1 MEKWFESLA
10 RTLYHNRLKT
20 LFIMLVIIAAIV
32 SQIPKL
38 TIDISTEGFMHK
50 SDPARVDYDTFRDQ
64 FGRDELIV
72 IAIRSQEVFEAK
84 FLKKLK
90 KLHEDLFENVPYI
103 EDITSLINAR
113 NTRGEKDEL
122 IVEDLMENWPET
134 TEEIKLIKQRTL
146 DNPLYKNLLISE
158 DSKMTTIV
166 IQTQT
171 YSSVGTDPDALDG
184 FEDDAKK

>member
-1 MEKWFESLA
+1 MTTIRNNIEKWFESLA
-10 RTLYHNRLKT
+10 RTIYRNRVKT
-20 LFIMLVIIAAIV
+20 LFIMFVIIAAIV

-50 SDPARVDYDTFRDQ
+50 SDPARVDYDNFRDQ

-84 FLKKLK
+84 FLKKLE

-122 IVEDLMENWPET
+122 IV
-134 TEEIKLIKQRTL
+134 
-146 DNPLYKNLLISE
+146 
-158 DSKMTTIV
+158 
-166 IQTQT
+166 
-171 YSSVGTDPDALDG
+171 
-184 FEDDAKK
+184 